1 MSRKGIEEMLVN
13 PTGLHYTF
21 IHSAGSTVA
30 TYDTLP
36 MSELWRS
43 FSTTRTATEI
53 SYTSAVR
60 PKVGKLRLFCSAALW
75 RQTGTHRCSTSN
87 GIRSWRKARAAH
99 LSQARTWRCAHLS
112 WLGKCNR
119 TRPGAGFIRYLGRVS
134 GLLAMAFGGHV

>member
-60 PKVGKLRLFCSAALW
+60 PKARKLRLFQPTALW
-75 RQTGTHRCSTSN
+75 RQARTHRCSTSD

-99 LSQARTWRCAHLS
+99 LPQAGTWRRAYLS
-112 WLGKCNR
+112 RLGKCNR
-119 TRPGAGFIRYLGRVS
+119 TSPGTSFIRYLGRVS
-134 GLLAMAFGGHV
+134 SLLAMAFGGHV